1 MHPINPSESLNI
13 LTYKRETFSGR
24 SLFYFQDRRASVLPS
39 LSRYIFSFRSKHAV
53 NVRSGQFLQKIT
65 FCFRDRVPNGKIFG
79 AKSFPAAHNASRGH
93 IHNIAVYYRLSAKR
107 QTLILFRRLRRE
119 TNRPNRKK
127 NRSAVSGSLRPC
139 CKDTTRVHP

>member
-24 SLFYFQDRRASVLPS
+24 SLFYFQDRRA
-39 LSRYIFSFRSKHAV
+39 
-53 NVRSGQFLQKIT
+53 VRSFLSFEIYFLILPQARRKCAIGSIPSKIT

-119 TNRPNRKK
+119 TNCPNRKK
-127 NRSAVSGSLRPC
+127 NRSEVSGSLRPC